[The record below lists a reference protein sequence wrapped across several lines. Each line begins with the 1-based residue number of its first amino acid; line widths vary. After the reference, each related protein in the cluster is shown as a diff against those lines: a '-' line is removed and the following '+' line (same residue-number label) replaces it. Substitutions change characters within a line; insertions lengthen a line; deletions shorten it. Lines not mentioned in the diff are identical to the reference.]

1 MFFTHHPFLTPV
13 DPCAQFRNMW
23 AEFEWENKV
32 AINTSITDV
41 NGFLEHIVST
51 TNMRCLTPISS
62 HDGER
67 GTPTEWEM
75 YYKCIM
81 FGGKRDGTR

>member
-1 MFFTHHPFLTPV
+1 
-13 DPCAQFRNMW
+13 MW

-41 NGFLEHIVST
+41 NAFLEHIVST

-62 HDGER
+62 HDGKLRSMRKLGRMR
-67 GTPTEWEM
+67 GRGAAIDCTCRVLRIQ
-75 YYKCIM
+75 CIVRPCL
-81 FGGKRDGTR
+81 FGRVFK